1 MPPRND
7 AHGTAK
13 TTSNT
18 TTAPKSLNR
27 QPNSKGSIMSALPSP
42 RAAAEAPVST
52 ATPLRLV
59 PGGAAPTTLPSGPCV
74 PATALR
80 VADEDREICAISRS
94 TVQAAIEVLAG
105 TRPAQQLA
113 RRLDERCLAALQHRA
128 ALTRR
133 VPCGASPT
141 AGRLH
146 RNPSVRSVRACR
158 VSADVYE
165 ASAVVVEELRVRAVA
180 LRLERSRLAWRVTVL
195 EIG

>member
-1 MPPRND
+1 
-7 AHGTAK
+7 
-13 TTSNT
+13 
-18 TTAPKSLNR
+18 
-27 QPNSKGSIMSALPSP
+27 MSATTSP
-42 RAAAEAPVST
+42 RATAQAHVPAAS
-52 ATPLRLV
+52 PLRLV
-59 PGGAAPTTLPSGPCV
+59 PAGAAPAGV
-74 PATALR
+74 PLHTSEPAPPLLLA
-80 VADEDREICAISRS
+80 ADETREICAISRS

-105 TRPAQQLA
+105 IRPAQQLA
-113 RRLDERCLAALQHRA
+113 RRLDERCLASLQHRA

>member
-1 MPPRND
+1 
-7 AHGTAK
+7 
-13 TTSNT
+13 
-18 TTAPKSLNR
+18 
-27 QPNSKGSIMSALPSP
+27 MSAMTSR
-42 RAAAEAPVST
+42 RAAADTRQPVEEAPASP
-52 ATPLRLV
+52 APPLRLV
-59 PGGAAPTTLPSGPCV
+59 PGGGGTAFAPDALARPDLAAAP
-74 PATALR
+74 LR
-80 VADEDREICAISRS
+80 QVADEEREVCAISRS

-133 VPCGASPT
+133 VPCGSSPT

-146 RNPSVRSVRACR
+146 HNPSVRSVRACR
-158 VSADVYE
+158 VSDDVYE

-180 LRLERSRLAWRVTVL
+180 LRLERSRVSWRVTVL

>member
-1 MPPRND
+1 
-7 AHGTAK
+7 
-13 TTSNT
+13 
-18 TTAPKSLNR
+18 
-27 QPNSKGSIMSALPSP
+27 MSALPSP
-42 RAAAEAPVST
+42 RAAAEAPASP

-59 PGGAAPTTLPSGPCV
+59 PGGAGPATPVAAPASGPV
-74 PATALR
+74 SGPDSGPGISATPLR
-80 VADEDREICAISRS
+80 VTDEDREICAICRS

-146 RNPSVRSVRACR
+146 RNPAVRSVRACR

>member
-1 MPPRND
+1 
-7 AHGTAK
+7 
-13 TTSNT
+13 
-18 TTAPKSLNR
+18 
-27 QPNSKGSIMSALPSP
+27 MSALPSP
-42 RAAAEAPVST
+42 RAAAEARAAT

-59 PGGAAPTTLPSGPCV
+59 PGGAAPAAAPVSGPCI
-74 PATALR
+74 PATPLHA
-80 VADEDREICAISRS
+80 ADEDREICAISRS

-158 VSADVYE
+158 
-165 ASAVVVEELRVRAVA
+165 
-180 LRLERSRLAWRVTVL
+180 
-195 EIG
+195 EIGRASCRERVL

>member
-1 MPPRND
+1 
-7 AHGTAK
+7 
-13 TTSNT
+13 
-18 TTAPKSLNR
+18 
-27 QPNSKGSIMSALPSP
+27 MSAMTSP
-42 RAAAEAPVST
+42 RSAAEAPVPP
-52 ATPLRLV
+52 AAPLRLV
-59 PGGAAPTTLPSGPCV
+59 PGGADPPGG
-74 PATALR
+74 PATASVPPAPLPR
-80 VADEDREICAISRS
+80 LAEEERAICAISRS

-113 RRLDERCLAALQHRA
+113 RRLDERCLSALQHRA

-146 RNPSVRSVRACR
+146 RNATVRSVRACR

>member
-1 MPPRND
+1 
-7 AHGTAK
+7 
-13 TTSNT
+13 
-18 TTAPKSLNR
+18 
-27 QPNSKGSIMSALPSP
+27 MSAMTSP
-42 RAAAEAPVST
+42 RTAAEAHVST
-52 ATPLRLV
+52 ASPLRLV
-59 PGGAAPTTLPSGPCV
+59 PGGAAPAGFPDTPSGPAG
-74 PATALR
+74 PTPPLQ
-80 VADEDREICAISRS
+80 VADETREICAISRS

-105 TRPAQQLA
+105 IRPAQQLA

>member
-1 MPPRND
+1 
-7 AHGTAK
+7 
-13 TTSNT
+13 
-18 TTAPKSLNR
+18 
-27 QPNSKGSIMSALPSP
+27 MSAMPRP
-42 RAAAEAPVST
+42 RAAAEPRLST
-52 ATPLRLV
+52 SLPLRLV
-59 PGGAAPTTLPSGPCV
+59 QGSAAPAERPETPSAAP
-74 PATALR
+74 PPMRT
-80 VADEDREICAISRS
+80 ADEEREICAISRS

-165 ASAVVVEELRVRAVA
+165 ASAVVAEDLRVRAVA

>member
-1 MPPRND
+1 
-7 AHGTAK
+7 
-13 TTSNT
+13 
-18 TTAPKSLNR
+18 
-27 QPNSKGSIMSALPSP
+27 MSAMTSP
-42 RAAAEAPVST
+42 RGSAEAHVS
-52 ATPLRLV
+52 AASPLRLV
-59 PGGAAPTTLPSGPCV
+59 PGGPAPEGVPDTPSGPAG
-74 PATALR
+74 PTGPTEQEAPPLR
-80 VADEDREICAISRS
+80 AADETREICAISRS

-105 TRPAQQLA
+105 IRPAQQLA

-146 RNPSVRSVRACR
+146 RNPSVRSVRASR

-180 LRLERSRLAWRVTVL
+180 LRLERSRLAWRVTAL

>member
-1 MPPRND
+1 
-7 AHGTAK
+7 
-13 TTSNT
+13 
-18 TTAPKSLNR
+18 
-27 QPNSKGSIMSALPSP
+27 MSALPGP
-42 RAAAEAPVST
+42 RTAKEAPAAT

-59 PGGAAPTTLPSGPCV
+59 PGGAAPATRPVGPCGPV
-74 PATALR
+74 PPLR
-80 VADEDREICAISRS
+80 AADEVREICAISRS

-146 RNPSVRSVRACR
+146 RNPSVRSVRTCR
-158 VSADVYE
+158 VSDDVYE
-165 ASAVVVEELRVRAVA
+165 ASAVVVEEVRVRAVA

>member
-1 MPPRND
+1 
-7 AHGTAK
+7 
-13 TTSNT
+13 
-18 TTAPKSLNR
+18 
-27 QPNSKGSIMSALPSP
+27 MSAMTSP
-42 RAAAEAPVST
+42 RAAAQVHVANAS
-52 ATPLRLV
+52 PLRLV
-59 PGGAAPTTLPSGPCV
+59 PGVAAPDASGPAAPLV
-74 PATALR
+74 R
-80 VADEDREICAISRS
+80 VADETREICAISRS

-105 TRPAQQLA
+105 IRPAQQLA

>member
-1 MPPRND
+1 
-7 AHGTAK
+7 
-13 TTSNT
+13 
-18 TTAPKSLNR
+18 
-27 QPNSKGSIMSALPSP
+27 MSAPTGIRAVAALPD
-42 RAAAEAPVST
+42 T
-52 ATPLRLV
+52 IATPLRLV
-59 PGGAAPTTLPSGPCV
+59 GGAAAPPVAPDI
-74 PATALR
+74 PAPAPALR
-80 VADEDREICAISRS
+80 VVDEGRDVCAVARS

-113 RRLDERCLAALQHRA
+113 RRLDPRCLTALQHRA

-133 VPCGASPT
+133 VPSGSAPT

-158 VSADVYE
+158 ISADVYE

-180 LRLERSRLAWRVTVL
+180 LRLERSKLVWRVTVL